1 MSLVLYILLMY
12 KDVFVLIRFLFQT
25 FQISFIF

>member
-12 KDVFVLIRFLFQT
+12 KDVLVQIPFLFQT

>member
-1 MSLVLYILLMY
+1 MSLVLYILFMY
-12 KDVFVLIRFLFQT
+12 KDVLVQIRFLFQT